1 MNSQHLSPSSI
12 MSGVTERGP
21 SRLRTAAMKPVRTLA
36 SVALF
41 EGETEI
47 GIDHHGE
54 LYRLRVTRQ
63 GKLILTK

>member
-12 MSGVTERGP
+12 VSGGPDRGS
-21 SRLRTAAMKPVRTLA
+21 SRLRSVAMRPVRTLD
-36 SVALF
+36 SVAIF

>member
-1 MNSQHLSPSSI
+1 MNSQHLSSTSI
-12 MSGVTERGP
+12 VSGCPDREHR
-21 SRLRTAAMKPVRTLA
+21 RLRAVAMRPARTLFSA
-36 SVALF
+36 TVF

-54 LYRLRVTRQ
+54 LYRLRITRQ